1 MTRTQ
6 LNIKI
11 NPDLLVKIK
20 ELARRQGKT
29 LSEFVV
35 EILEQAVADR
45 PISLEARLERIEQH
59 LGID

>member
-35 EILEQAVADR
+35 EILEQAVTDR
-45 PISLEARLERIEQH
+45 PISLEARLERIEHQ

>member
-45 PISLEARLERIEQH
+45 PISLEARLERIEHQ

>member
-1 MTRTQ
+1 VTRTQ

-45 PISLEARLERIEQH
+45 PISLEARLERIEQQ

>member
-20 ELARRQGKT
+20 EHARRQGKT

-45 PISLEARLERIEQH
+45 PISLEARLERIEQQ